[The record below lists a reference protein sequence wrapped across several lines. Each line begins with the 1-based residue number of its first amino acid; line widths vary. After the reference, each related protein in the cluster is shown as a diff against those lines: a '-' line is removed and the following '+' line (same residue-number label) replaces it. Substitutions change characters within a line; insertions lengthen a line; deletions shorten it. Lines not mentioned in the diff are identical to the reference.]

1 MDNFVFKLNWNIKVS
16 IVSKFDR
23 YINGFSEISK
33 FRRYEWKCLMYVCE
47 VHWTFVM
54 LRCYAHDDC
63 QLNQSYRSI
72 DSISCCRFDWKFQ
85 SIQFREAIFPSV
97 SFELCKRSNK
107 NQFLTK
113 KKRFSNWQSSLTDTR
128 MWMNF
133 LLLSKSIDPYWFN
146 WIDNNWKLVAL
157 HVDFYSKITLKQI
170 SHTHA
175 KHL

>member
-33 FRRYEWKCLMYVCE
+33 FRRFEWKCLMYFCK

-72 DSISCCRFDWKFQ
+72 DSISCCRFDCCHFPVCFFWIVQTKQQKPVFNQ
-85 SIQFREAIFPSV
+85 KKAIFQV
-97 SFELCKRSNK
+97 HFRYFKLAILIDWYTYVNEFFITFKIDRSI
-107 NQFLTK
+107 L
-113 KKRFSNWQSSLTDTR
+113 
-128 MWMNF
+128 
-133 LLLSKSIDPYWFN
+133 I
-146 WIDNNWKLVAL
+146 
-157 HVDFYSKITLKQI
+157 
-170 SHTHA
+170 
-175 KHL
+175 